1 MIRGAGRPLAMPFSE
16 YHGNERI
23 VTALRGMLA
32 RERVPHALLF
42 AGPRGIGKFT
52 LARMFAQAANCERR
66 LPFQPGSGR
75 PGGDDFCGECSTC
88 RKIGELSDPA
98 PLVERGLEA
107 RGASPDTATV
117 ERVPLLVQTH
127 PDVWLLLPD
136 PVRLRNPVA
145 RPVLRLG
152 QLRAVQRAAQF
163 APAARRRLFL
173 LEGAETMTEAHSN
186 AFLKILEEPPE
197 SSTLILM
204 SAQPDALLPTI
215 RSRCLQFFFAPLLP
229 DAVERVLEARGKLA
243 PAARRLAAQLSR
255 GCPGAAL
262 SLDLEESRRLR
273 RDALHLVERVAAG
286 RDFSQVFQ
294 LTAQLTKG
302 EALPFENLLELF
314 YNVFHDLLVAVS
326 GVSLPALRNPD
337 LQGEI
342 EALAKRVSTEWVARA
357 VDRLDSLSSGLRRNT
372 NRQLGLDS
380 MAAALAGR

>member
-1 MIRGAGRPLAMPFSE
+1 MPFSD

-23 VTALRGMLA
+23 VTALRGMLS
-32 RERVPHALLF
+32 RERVPHALLL

-52 LARMFAQAANCERR
+52 LALMFAQAANCERR
-66 LPFQPGSGR
+66 RISQPGSGQ
-75 PGGDDFCGECSTC
+75 PAGDDFCGECAAC
-88 RKIGELSDPA
+88 LKIGELSRPG
-98 PLVERGLEA
+98 PLIERGLEA
-107 RGASPDTATV
+107 RGASPDAATV
-117 ERVPLLVQTH
+117 ERVPLILQTN
-127 PDVWLLLPD
+127 PDVWLLVPD

-145 RPVLRLG
+145 RPLLRLG

-163 APAARRRLFL
+163 APAGRRRLFL
-173 LEGAETMTEAHSN
+173 LEGAETMAEAHSN

-204 SAQPDALLPTI
+204 TAQPDALLPTI
-215 RSRCLQFFFAPLLP
+215 RSRCLQFFFAPLAP
-229 DAVERVLEARGKLA
+229 QAVERVLETRAKIA
-243 PAARRLAAQLSR
+243 PADRRLAAQLSR

-262 SLDLEESRRLR
+262 SLDLDESRRLR
-273 RDALHLVERVAAG
+273 REALQLIEHVATG
-286 RDFSQVFQ
+286 RDFTQVFQ

-302 EALPFENLLELF
+302 EAVPFENLLELF
-314 YNVFHDLLVAVS
+314 YNVFHDLLDAVS

-342 EALAKRVSTEWVARA
+342 KALASRVSVDWVTRA
-357 VDRLDSLSSGLRRNT
+357 VGRLDTLSSGLRRNT

>member
-1 MIRGAGRPLAMPFSE
+1 MPFSE

-66 LPFQPGSGR
+66 AAAQPGSSR
-75 PGGDDFCGECSTC
+75 AGGDDFCGECPTC
-88 RKIGELSDPA
+88 RKIGEVSDPA

-107 RGASPDTATV
+107 RGASPDAATV
-117 ERVPLLVQTH
+117 ERVPLIVQTH
-127 PDVWLLLPD
+127 PDVWLLVPD

-204 SAQPDALLPTI
+204 TAQPDALLPTI
-215 RSRCLQFFFAPLLP
+215 RSRCLQFFFAPLVP
-229 DAVERVLEARGKLA
+229 EAVERVLQTHGKMAA
-243 PAARRLAAQLSR
+243 PARRLAAQLSR

-262 SLDLEESRRLR
+262 SLNLEESRRLR
-273 RDALHLVERVAAG
+273 GDALQVVERVAAG
-286 RDFSQVFQ
+286 RDFTQVFQ

-302 EALPFENLLELF
+302 EALPIENLVELF
-314 YNVFHDLLVAVS
+314 YNVFHDLLDAVS

-342 EALAKRVSTEWVARA
+342 DALAKRVSTEWVARA

>member
-1 MIRGAGRPLAMPFSE
+1 MPFSE

-66 LPFQPGSGR
+66 EAFRPGSGR

-88 RKIGELSDPA
+88 RKIGELSEPA
-98 PLVERGLEA
+98 PLIDRGLEA

-117 ERVPLLVQTH
+117 KRVPLIVQTH
-127 PDVWLLLPD
+127 PDVWLLVPD

-197 SSTLILM
+197 TSTLILM

-215 RSRCLQFFFAPLLP
+215 RSRCLQFFFAPLP
-229 DAVERVLEARGKLA
+229 ADAVERVLEERGKMA

-273 RDALHLVERVAAG
+273 RDALQLVERVAAG
-286 RDFSQVFQ
+286 REFTQVFQ

-314 YNVFHDLLVAVS
+314 YNVFHDLLDAVS

-342 EALAKRVSTEWVARA
+342 EALAKRVSTDWVARA
-357 VDRLDSLSSGLRRNT
+357 VGRLDALSSGVRRNT

-380 MAAALAGR
+380 MAATLAGR